1 MITKKDNLKEAI
13 AKYPET
19 GYVLAN
25 SGLHC
30 VGCHSAAYES
40 IEDGCLAHGMDEAK
54 IDELI
59 KTANER
65 IKLFDGLQKASFS
78 LEALEQLAKR
88 KKDSKYVKII
98 PVFGDFDFDAT
109 NDLEKDDVVLEK
121 TIGVITDKK
130 VERMIRGTKID
141 FDKEID
147 DFTAQRED

>member
-1 MITKKDNLKEAI
+1 MISKKDNLKEAI

>member
-88 KKDSKYVKII
+88 KKDSTYVRII

>member
-1 MITKKDNLKEAI
+1 MITKKDNLKEAN

>member
-88 KKDSKYVKII
+88 KKDSKYVRII

-109 NDLEKDDVVLEK
+109 NDLEKEDIILDESVG
-121 TIGVITDKK
+121 IIADKK